1 MDELRDIPCGIDGL
15 DDILGGFKTP
25 STILI
30 AGTAGVGKTMMAL
43 QMLSNAAKLG
53 EKTLYIPLTTES
65 PEKLRM
71 FLSTFEFFDENVQI
85 HEINRPVAEKDPLT
99 TLIDMGNVIASI
111 NPDRVVI
118 DPITPLGFGFVEQ
131 EKRRFIYT
139 FDSMVQEWNSLVF
152 LTGELI
158 DTELHNSVISH
169 LADGI
174 IYMSREDIGYRTK
187 HYLQI
192 LKMRGVDPTVRSRYI
207 SRKYRC
213 GLTSK
218 GITVYP
224 RLKPI
229 KDIILSDNKIK
240 SGITGLDTMLN
251 GGMMENST
259 MLVAGGPGTGKT
271 ILGLQF
277 INSGLLN
284 NEPCIIATFEER
296 PEQLVLEAKK
306 VGIDLAPHIDSG
318 LLKFIYSDPDN
329 VCPSQHAIYIKK
341 CVENMSAKRV
351 FFDGIVNLEMTL
363 PDHLQ
368 LRGYLHSLTDY
379 LKSSN
384 VTSIFTTEI
393 VSNCKDLITSP
404 DASFIMDSVVIL
416 KHVESENKLRR
427 YVYILKSRGTKHDR
441 GIREYSITD
450 NGLTTK
456 DDVLS
461 EVK

>member
-65 PEKLRM
+65 PEKLRL

-139 FDSMVQEWNSLVF
+139 FDSMVQEWDSLVF

-158 DTELHNSVISH
+158 ETELHNSVISH

-174 IYMSREDIGYRTK
+174 IYMSREDQGYRTN
-187 HYLQI
+187 HYLQV
-192 LKMRGVDPTVRSRYI
+192 LKMRGVDPKVRSKYI

-213 GLTSK
+213 GMTSK

-224 RLKPI
+224 HLNPI
-229 KDIILSDNKIK
+229 EDIILSDNKIK
-240 SGITGLDTMLN
+240 SGTDGLDTMLN
-251 GGMMENST
+251 GGMVENNS

-271 ILGLQF
+271 IFGLQF
-277 INSGLLN
+277 INNGLLN
-284 NEPCIIATFEER
+284 NESCIVATFEER

-306 VGIDLAPHIDSG
+306 LGFDLAPYVDSG
-318 LLKFIYSDPDN
+318 LLKFIYSDPGN
-329 VCPSQHAIYIKK
+329 VCPSEHAIHIKK
-341 CVENMSAKRV
+341 YVENIGAKRI

-384 VTSIFTTEI
+384 VTSVFTTEI
-393 VSNCKDLITSP
+393 APDCKDLITSP

-441 GIREYSITD
+441 RIREYSITD
-450 NGLTTK
+450 AGLVIK

>member
-1 MDELRDIPCGIDGL
+1 MDELRNIPCGIDGL

-43 QMLSNAAKLG
+43 QMLSNAARHG

-65 PEKLRM
+65 PEKLKM
-71 FLSTFEFFDENVQI
+71 FLSTFDFFDESVQI

-99 TLIDMGNVIASI
+99 TLIDMGNVIASA

-139 FDSMVQEWNSLVF
+139 FDSMIQEWDSLVV

-158 DTELHNSVISH
+158 DTEIHNSVISH

-187 HYLQI
+187 HYLQV
-192 LKMRGVDPTVRSRYI
+192 LKMRGVDPKIKSRYI

-213 GLTSK
+213 GLTSN

-224 RLKPI
+224 HLKPTKEI
-229 KDIILSDNKIK
+229 HLSNAKIK
-240 SGITGLDTMLN
+240 SGTDGIDTMLS
-251 GGMMENST
+251 GGMIKDSS

-271 ILGLQF
+271 IFGLQF

-296 PEQLVLEAKK
+296 PEQLVLEAKN
-306 VGIDLAPHIDSG
+306 VGIDLAPYIENG
-318 LLKFIYSDPDN
+318 LLKFIYSAPDN
-329 VCPSQHAIYIKK
+329 VCPAEHATHIKK
-341 CVENMSAKRV
+341 VVESMDAKRV

-368 LRGYLHSLTDY
+368 LRGYLHTLTDY
-379 LKSSN
+379 LKSNN

-393 VSNCKDLITSP
+393 ASNGRDKIISP

-416 KHVESENKLRR
+416 KHVEYENKLRR
-427 YVYILKSRGTKHDR
+427 YTYILKSRGTKHDR

-450 NGLTTK
+450 DGLLIK
-456 DDVLS
+456 EDVLS
-461 EVK
+461 DVK

>member
-71 FLSTFEFFDENVQI
+71 FLSIFDFFDESVQI

-118 DPITPLGFGFVEQ
+118 DPITPLGFGFIEQ

-139 FDSMVQEWNSLVF
+139 FDSMVQEWNSLVL
-152 LTGELI
+152 LTGELL
-158 DTELHNSVISH
+158 DTELHNCVISH

-174 IYMSREDIGYRTK
+174 IYLSKENVGYRTK

-192 LKMRGVDPTVRSRYI
+192 LKMRGVNPKVRPRFM

-213 GLTSK
+213 GMTSK
-218 GITVYP
+218 GISVYP
-224 RLKPI
+224 RLNPI
-229 KDIILSDNKIK
+229 NNIILSDNKIK
-240 SGITGLDTMLN
+240 SGIDGLDTMLN
-251 GGMMENST
+251 GGMIENSS

-271 ILGLQF
+271 IFGLQF
-277 INSGLLN
+277 IYSGLLN
-284 NEPCIIATFEER
+284 SESCIIATFEER

-306 VGIDLAPHIDSG
+306 TGFDLAQYVDSG
-318 LLKFIYSDPDN
+318 SLKFIYSDPDS
-329 VCPSQHAIYIKK
+329 VCPSEHAMRIKK
-341 CVENMSAKRV
+341 YVESMGAKRV
-351 FFDGIVNLEMTL
+351 FFDGIVNLEMAL

-368 LRGYLHSLTDY
+368 LRGYLHTLTDY

-384 VTSIFTTEI
+384 VTSVFTTEI
-393 VSNCKDLITSP
+393 SSNCKDLITSP

-427 YVYILKSRGTKHDR
+427 YTYILKSRGTKHDR

-450 NGLTTK
+450 NGLLIK

-461 EVK
+461 DVK

>member
-43 QMLSNAAKLG
+43 QMLSNAAKQG

-65 PEKLRM
+65 PEKLKM
-71 FLSTFEFFDENVQI
+71 FLSTFEFFDESVQI

-99 TLIDMGNVIASI
+99 TLIDMGNVIASV

-139 FDSMVQEWNSLVF
+139 FDSMVQEWNSLVV
-152 LTGELI
+152 LTGELV

-169 LADGI
+169 LADSI
-174 IYMSREDIGYRTK
+174 IYLSREDVGYRAK
-187 HYLQI
+187 HYLQV
-192 LKMRGVDPTVRSRYI
+192 LKMRGVNPKIKSRYI

-213 GLTSK
+213 GMTSK

-224 RLKPI
+224 NLRPV

-240 SGITGLDTMLN
+240 SGTSGLDKMLN
-251 GGMMENST
+251 GGMMESSS

-271 ILGLQF
+271 IFGLQF
-277 INSGLLN
+277 INRGLLD

-306 VGIDLAPHIDSG
+306 VGFDLAPYIDSG

-329 VCPSQHAIYIKK
+329 VCPAEHAIHMKK
-341 CVENMSAKRV
+341 YVESMGAKRV
-351 FFDGIVNLEMTL
+351 FFDGIVNLEMAL

-368 LRGYLHSLTDY
+368 LRGYLHTLTDY
-379 LKSSN
+379 LKSSS
-384 VTSIFTTEI
+384 VTSVFTTEI
-393 VSNCKDLITSP
+393 SSNCKDLITSP

-416 KHVESENKLRR
+416 KHVEYENKLRR
-427 YVYILKSRGTKHDR
+427 YTYILKSRGTKHDR

-450 NGLTTK
+450 DGILIK
-456 DDVLS
+456 EGVLS

>member
-15 DDILGGFKTP
+15 DDILGSFKTP

-71 FLSTFEFFDENVQI
+71 FLSTFDFFDESVQI

-139 FDSMVQEWNSLVF
+139 FDSMIQEWNSLVL

-158 DTELHNSVISH
+158 DTELHNCVISH

-174 IYMSREDIGYRTK
+174 IYLSREDIGYRTK

-192 LKMRGVDPTVRSRYI
+192 LKMRGVNPKVRPRYI

-213 GLTSK
+213 GMTSK
-218 GITVYP
+218 GISVYP
-224 RLKPI
+224 RLSPI

-240 SGITGLDTMLN
+240 SGIDGLDTMLY
-251 GGMMENST
+251 GGMMENSS

-271 ILGLQF
+271 ITGLQF

-284 NEPCIIATFEER
+284 NESCIIATFEER

-306 VGIDLAPHIDSG
+306 FGFDFAQYIANGS
-318 LLKFIYSDPDN
+318 LKFIYSDPDN
-329 VCPSQHAIYIKK
+329 VCPAQHALHIKK
-341 CVENMSAKRV
+341 HVESMGAKRV

-368 LRGYLHSLTDY
+368 LRGYLHTLTDY
-379 LKSSN
+379 LKSSS
-384 VTSIFTTEI
+384 VTSVFTTEI
-393 VSNCKDLITSP
+393 SSNCKDLITSP

-416 KHVESENKLRR
+416 KHVESEHKLRR
-427 YVYILKSRGTKHDR
+427 YIYILKSRGTKHDR

-450 NGLTTK
+450 NGLLIK

-461 EVK
+461 DI

>member
-43 QMLSNAAKLG
+43 QMLSNAAKQG

-65 PEKLRM
+65 PEKLKM
-71 FLSTFEFFDENVQI
+71 FLSTFEFFDESVQI

-99 TLIDMGNVIASI
+99 TLIDMGNVIASV
-111 NPDRVVI
+111 N
-118 DPITPLGFGFVEQ
+118 L
-131 EKRRFIYT
+131 
-139 FDSMVQEWNSLVF
+139 
-152 LTGELI
+152 
-158 DTELHNSVISH
+158 
-169 LADGI
+169 
-174 IYMSREDIGYRTK
+174 SREDVGYRAK
-187 HYLQI
+187 HYLQV
-192 LKMRGVDPTVRSRYI
+192 LKMRGVNPKIKSRYI

-213 GLTSK
+213 GMTSK

-224 RLKPI
+224 NLRPV

-240 SGITGLDTMLN
+240 SGTSGLDKMLN
-251 GGMMENST
+251 GGMMESSS

-271 ILGLQF
+271 IFGLQF
-277 INSGLLN
+277 INRGLLD

-306 VGIDLAPHIDSG
+306 VGFDLAPYIDSG

-329 VCPSQHAIYIKK
+329 VCPAEHAIHMKK
-341 CVENMSAKRV
+341 YVESMGAKRV
-351 FFDGIVNLEMTL
+351 FFDGIVNLEMAL

-368 LRGYLHSLTDY
+368 LRGYLHTLTDY
-379 LKSSN
+379 LKSSS
-384 VTSIFTTEI
+384 VTSVFTTEI
-393 VSNCKDLITSP
+393 SSNCKDLITSP

-416 KHVESENKLRR
+416 KHVEYENKLRR
-427 YVYILKSRGTKHDR
+427 YTYILKSRGTKHDR

-450 NGLTTK
+450 DGILIK
-456 DDVLS
+456 EGVLS

>member
-1 MDELRDIPCGIDGL
+1 MDELKDIPCGIDGL
-15 DDILGGFKTP
+15 DDILSGFKSP

-43 QMLSNAAKLG
+43 QMLSNAARQG

-65 PEKLRM
+65 PQKLKM
-71 FLSTFEFFDENVQI
+71 FLSTFEFFDESVQI
-85 HEINRPVAEKDPLT
+85 HGINRPLAEKDPLT
-99 TLIDMGNVIASI
+99 TLIDMGNVIASV
-111 NPDRVVI
+111 NPDRVVF

-139 FDSMVQEWNSLVF
+139 FDSMVQEWDSLVV
-152 LTGELI
+152 LTGEMLKDEI
-158 DTELHNSVISH
+158 HNSVISH

-174 IYMSREDIGYRTK
+174 IYLSREDVGYRTK

-192 LKMRGVDPTVRSRYI
+192 LKMRGVDPKARSGYI

-213 GLTSK
+213 GMTSK

-224 RLKPI
+224 RLKPK
-229 KDIILSDNKIK
+229 KDIHLSDTKIK
-240 SGITGLDTMLN
+240 SGTVGFDQMLN
-251 GGMMENST
+251 GGIVENSS

-271 ILGLQF
+271 IFGLQF
-277 INSGLLN
+277 INCGLLRN
-284 NEPCIIATFEER
+284 DPCIIATFDER
-296 PEQLVLEAKK
+296 PEQLVLESKK
-306 VGIDLAPHIDSG
+306 LEINLAPYIESG

-329 VCPSQHAIYIKK
+329 VCPAEHAIQIKK
-341 CVENMSAKRV
+341 CVESMGAKRV

-368 LRGYLHSLTDY
+368 LRGYLHSLTNY

-384 VTSIFTTEI
+384 VTSVFTTEI
-393 VSNCKDLITSP
+393 SPNGKNRIMSP
-404 DASFIMDSVVIL
+404 DASFIMDSVVML
-416 KHVESENKLRR
+416 KHVDSENKLRK

-441 GIREYSITD
+441 KIREYSITD
-450 NGLTTK
+450 IGLLIK
-456 DDVLS
+456 NDVLLD
-461 EVK
+461 VI

>member
-43 QMLSNAAKLG
+43 QMLSNAAELG
-53 EKTLYIPLTTES
+53 EKTLYIPFTTES
-65 PEKLRM
+65 PEKLNM
-71 FLSTFEFFDENVQI
+71 FLSTFDFFNESVQI
-85 HEINRPVAEKDPLT
+85 HGINRPVAEKDPLT
-99 TLIDMGNVIASI
+99 TLIDIGNVIASI

-118 DPITPLGFGFVEQ
+118 DPITPLGFGFIEQ

-158 DTELHNSVISH
+158 DTELHSCVISH

-174 IYMSREDIGYRTK
+174 IYMSKEDMGYRTK

-192 LKMRGVDPTVRSRYI
+192 LKMRGVNPKVRSRYI

-213 GLTSK
+213 GFTSK
-218 GITVYP
+218 GISIYP
-224 RLKPI
+224 HLSPI
-229 KDIILSDNKIK
+229 KDVVLSDNKIK
-240 SGITGLDTMLN
+240 SGINGFDTMLN
-251 GGMMENST
+251 GGMMENRS

-277 INSGLLN
+277 INIGLLN

-296 PEQLVLEAKK
+296 PEQLVLEAKNL
-306 VGIDLAPHIDSG
+306 GFDLAPYVDSG

-329 VCPSQHAIYIKK
+329 VCPAEHAIHIQKN
-341 CVENMSAKRV
+341 VESMGVKRV

-363 PDHLQ
+363 SDHLQ

-379 LKSSN
+379 LKSSS
-384 VTSIFTTEI
+384 VTSVFTTETS
-393 VSNCKDLITSP
+393 SNCKDLITSP

-416 KHVESENKLRR
+416 KHIESENKLQR
-427 YVYILKSRGTKHDR
+427 YVCILKSRGTKHDR

-450 NGLTTK
+450 NGLLIK

-461 EVK
+461 DVK

>member
-53 EKTLYIPLTTES
+53 EKTLYIPMTTES
-65 PEKLRM
+65 PEKLNM
-71 FLSTFEFFDENVQI
+71 FLSTFDFFDPSVQI
-85 HEINRPVAEKDPLT
+85 HSINRPVAEKDPLT
-99 TLIDMGNVIASI
+99 TLIDMGNVIASV

-139 FDSMVQEWNSLVF
+139 FDSMVQEWDSLVF
-152 LTGELI
+152 LTGELL

-174 IYMSREDIGYRTK
+174 IYLSREEVGYRTK
-187 HYLQI
+187 HYLQV
-192 LKMRGVDPTVRSRYI
+192 LKMRGVNPKVKARYI

-213 GLTSK
+213 GMTSK
-218 GITVYP
+218 GIAVYP
-224 RLKPI
+224 HLKPV
-229 KDIILSDNKIK
+229 DGAVLLDNKIQ
-240 SGITGLDTMLN
+240 SGTAGLDKMLN
-251 GGMMENST
+251 GGMMENSS

-271 ILGLQF
+271 IFGLQF
-277 INSGLLN
+277 IYRGLSD

-306 VGIDLAPHIDSG
+306 LGFDFAPYIDSG
-318 LLKFIYSDPDN
+318 SLKFIYCDPDN
-329 VCPSQHAIYIKK
+329 VCPAEHAIRIKK
-341 CVENMSAKRV
+341 TVESLNAKRV

-363 PDHLQ
+363 PNHLQ

-384 VTSIFTTEI
+384 VTSVFTTE
-393 VSNCKDLITSP
+393 VASNSKGNTTSP

-427 YVYILKSRGTKHDR
+427 YIYILKSRGTKHDR

-450 NGLTTK
+450 NGLLIK

-461 EVK
+461 DIV

>member
-15 DDILGGFKTP
+15 DDILGSFKTP

-65 PEKLRM
+65 PDKLRM
-71 FLSTFEFFDENVQI
+71 FLSTFDFFDESVQI

-158 DTELHNSVISH
+158 DTELHNCVISH

-174 IYMSREDIGYRTK
+174 IYLSREDMGYRTK
-187 HYLQI
+187 YYLQI
-192 LKMRGVDPTVRSRYI
+192 LKMRGINPIVRSRYI

-213 GLTSK
+213 GMTSK
-218 GITVYP
+218 GISVYP
-224 RLKPI
+224 RLSPI
-229 KDIILSDNKIK
+229 KDIILSDDKIK
-240 SGITGLDTMLN
+240 SGINGLDTMLN
-251 GGMMENST
+251 GGMMENNS

-306 VGIDLAPHIDSG
+306 VEIDLAPHIDSG

-329 VCPSQHAIYIKK
+329 VCPAAHAIHIKRY
-341 CVENMSAKRV
+341 VESMGAKRV

-368 LRGYLHSLTDY
+368 LRGYLHTLTDY
-379 LKSSN
+379 LKSSS

-393 VSNCKDLITSP
+393 SSNCKDLITSP

-427 YVYILKSRGTKHDR
+427 YAYILKSRGTKHDR

-450 NGLTTK
+450 DGLLIK
-456 DDVLS
+456 DDVLL